1 MRLHNDKETFSDLIE
16 TTAVVLGI
24 PAVFIEKDYWVTY
37 ILNKL
42 SKSNFKQTVIFKG
55 GTSLSKAYK
64 IIDRFSE
71 DIDLAIITD
80 GIDGNAVKSLI
91 KSIEKALLDEN
102 FEETTTPQTS
112 KGSKFRKT
120 VHQYPKIIEGD
131 FGHANEN
138 LILELNSFAKPHPY
152 ISKTISSYIFDFL
165 NTQSEDA
172 KKLITDFELEPFE
185 INVLDYKRTFCEKIS
200 AVARA
205 SFESDEVYSQLKE
218 KIRHFYDIYH
228 LMQEDEI
235 KAFLNSDDI
244 DKMIQN
250 VREDDQKQ
258 FSSDWAN
265 VKLHSIKIFENINIL
280 DELDNY
286 YNSNFKTLVYSE
298 TLPTMQ
304 DIKMKFEE
312 LVKILKEKDL

>member
-1 MRLHNDKETFSDLIE
+1 MILHNDKKTFNDLIE
-16 TTAVVLGI
+16 TTARVLLI

-37 ILNKL
+37 ILNSL
-42 SKSNFKQTVIFKG
+42 SKSPYKQTAIFKG

-71 DIDLAIITD
+71 DIDLAIITN

-102 FEETTTPQTS
+102 FEEKNTPQTS

-120 VHQYPKIIEGD
+120 VHQYPKIIDGD

-165 NTQSEDA
+165 NTQSEEA
-172 KKLITDFELEPFE
+172 KKLIADFELEPFE

-205 SFESDEVYSQLKE
+205 SFESDEVHSQLKE

-235 KAFLNSDDI
+235 RAFLNGDDM

-258 FSSDWAN
+258 FSSDWTN
-265 VKLHSIKIFENINIL
+265 VKLHSTKIFQNINIL
-280 DELDNY
+280 DELNNY

-298 TLPTMQ
+298 TLPNMQ
-304 DIKMKFEE
+304 DIKAKFEE
-312 LVKILKEKDL
+312 LAKILKEKDL

>member
-1 MRLHNDKETFSDLIE
+1 MILHNDKETFNDLIE
-16 TTAVVLGI
+16 TTARVLLI

-37 ILNKL
+37 ILNSL
-42 SKSNFKQTVIFKG
+42 SKSPYKQTAIFKG

-71 DIDLAIITD
+71 DIDLAIITN

-102 FEETTTPQTS
+102 FEEKNTPQTS

-120 VHQYPKIIEGD
+120 VHQYPKIIDGD

-165 NTQSEDA
+165 NTQSEEA
-172 KKLITDFELEPFE
+172 KKLIADFELEPFE

-205 SFESDEVYSQLKE
+205 SFESDEVHSQLKE

-228 LMQEDEI
+228 LMQEEEI

-244 DKMIQN
+244 DSMIQN

-258 FSSDWAN
+258 FSSDWTN
-265 VKLHSIKIFENINIL
+265 VKLHSTKIFQNINIL
-280 DELDNY
+280 DELNNY

-298 TLPTMQ
+298 TLPNMQ
-304 DIKMKFEE
+304 DIKAKFEE
-312 LVKILKEKDL
+312 LAKILKEKDL

>member
-42 SKSNFKQTVIFKG
+42 SKSNFKQTAIFKG

>member
-1 MRLHNDKETFSDLIE
+1 MILHNDKETFNDLIE
-16 TTAVVLGI
+16 TTARVLLI

-37 ILNKL
+37 ILNSL
-42 SKSNFKQTVIFKG
+42 SKSPYKQTAIFKG

-71 DIDLAIITD
+71 DIDLAIITN

-102 FEETTTPQTS
+102 FEEKNTPQTS

-120 VHQYPKIIEGD
+120 VHHYPKIIDGN

-138 LILELNSFAKPHPY
+138 LILELNSFTKPHPY
-152 ISKTISSYIFDFL
+152 INKTISSYIFDFL
-165 NTQSEDA
+165 NTQSEEA
-172 KKLITDFELEPFE
+172 KKLIADFELEPFE

-205 SFESDEVYSQLKE
+205 SFESDEVHSQLKE

-228 LMQEDEI
+228 LMQEEEI

-244 DKMIQN
+244 DSMIQN

-258 FSSDWAN
+258 FSSDWTN
-265 VKLHSIKIFENINIL
+265 VKLHSTKIFQNINIL
-280 DELDNY
+280 DELNNY

-298 TLPTMQ
+298 TLPNMQ
-304 DIKMKFEE
+304 DIKAKFEE
-312 LVKILKEKDL
+312 LAKILKEKDL

>member
-42 SKSNFKQTVIFKG
+42 SKSNFKQTAIFKG

-258 FSSDWAN
+258 FSSDWAI

-312 LVKILKEKDL
+312 LVKILKKKDL

>member
-1 MRLHNDKETFSDLIE
+1 MILHNDKKTFNDLIE
-16 TTAVVLGI
+16 TTARVLLI

-37 ILNKL
+37 ILNSL
-42 SKSNFKQTVIFKG
+42 SKSPYKQTAIFKG

-71 DIDLAIITD
+71 DIDLAIITN

-102 FEETTTPQTS
+102 FEEKNTPQTS

-120 VHQYPKIIEGD
+120 VHQYPKIIDGD

-165 NTQSEDA
+165 NTQSEEA
-172 KKLITDFELEPFE
+172 KKLIADFELEPFE

-200 AVARA
+200 AVSRA

-218 KIRHFYDIYH
+218 KIRHLYDIYH

-235 KAFLNSDDI
+235 KAFLNSNDMNN
-244 DKMIQN
+244 MIEN
-250 VREDDQKQ
+250 VRKDDQRQ
-258 FSSDWAN
+258 FNSNWAN
-265 VKLHSIKIFENINIL
+265 VKLHSTKIFEIINIL
-280 DELDNY
+280 DELDSY

-298 TLPTMQ
+298 SLPNIE
-304 DIKMKFEE
+304 DIKIKFEE
-312 LVKILKEKDL
+312 LSKILKEKDL

>member
-1 MRLHNDKETFSDLIE
+1 MILHNDKETFNDLIE
-16 TTAVVLGI
+16 TTARVLRI

-37 ILNKL
+37 ILNSL
-42 SKSNFKQTVIFKG
+42 SKSPYKQTAIFKG

-71 DIDLAIITD
+71 DIDLAIITN

-102 FEETTTPQTS
+102 FEEKNTPQTS

-120 VHQYPKIIEGD
+120 VHHYPKIIDGN

-165 NTQSEDA
+165 NTQSEEA
-172 KKLITDFELEPFE
+172 KKLIADFELEPFE

-205 SFESDEVYSQLKE
+205 SFESDEVHSQLKE

-228 LMQEDEI
+228 LMQEEEI

-244 DKMIQN
+244 DSMIQN
-250 VREDDQKQ
+250 VREDDQN
-258 FSSDWAN
+258 S
-265 VKLHSIKIFENINIL
+265 LIL
-280 DELDNY
+280 
-286 YNSNFKTLVYSE
+286 
-298 TLPTMQ
+298 
-304 DIKMKFEE
+304 IG
-312 LVKILKEKDL
+312 

>member
-1 MRLHNDKETFSDLIE
+1 MILHNDKETFNDLIE
-16 TTAVVLGI
+16 TTARVLRI

-37 ILNKL
+37 ILNSL
-42 SKSNFKQTVIFKG
+42 SKSPYKQTAIFKG

-71 DIDLAIITD
+71 DIDLAIITN

-102 FEETTTPQTS
+102 FEEKNTPQTS

-120 VHQYPKIIEGD
+120 VHHYPKIIDGN

-138 LILELNSFAKPHPY
+138 LILELNSFTKPHPY
-152 ISKTISSYIFDFL
+152 INKTISSYIFDFL
-165 NTQSEDA
+165 NTQSEES
-172 KKLITDFELEPFE
+172 KKLIADFELEPFE

-205 SFESDEVYSQLKE
+205 SFESDEVHSQLKE

-228 LMQEDEI
+228 LMQEEEI

-244 DKMIQN
+244 DSMIQN

-258 FSSDWAN
+258 FSSDWTN
-265 VKLHSIKIFENINIL
+265 VKLHSTKIFENINIL
-280 DELDNY
+280 DELNSY

-298 TLPTMQ
+298 VLPNMQ
-304 DIKMKFEE
+304 DIKVKFEE
-312 LVKILKEKDL
+312 LAKILKEKDL

>member
-1 MRLHNDKETFSDLIE
+1 MILHNDKETFNDLIE
-16 TTAVVLGI
+16 TTAGVLGI

-37 ILNKL
+37 ILNSL
-42 SKSNFKQTVIFKG
+42 SKSPYKQTAIFKG

-71 DIDLAIITD
+71 DIDLAIITN

-102 FEETTTPQTS
+102 FEEKNTPQTS

-120 VHQYPKIIEGD
+120 VHQYPKIIDGD

-165 NTQSEDA
+165 NTQSEEA
-172 KKLITDFELEPFE
+172 KKLIADFELEPFE

-205 SFESDEVYSQLKE
+205 SFESDEVHSQLKE

-228 LMQEDEI
+228 LMQEEEI

-244 DKMIQN
+244 DSMIQN

-258 FSSDWAN
+258 FSSDWTN
-265 VKLHSIKIFENINIL
+265 VKLHSTKIFQNINIL
-280 DELDNY
+280 DELNNY

-298 TLPTMQ
+298 TLPNMQ
-304 DIKMKFEE
+304 DIKAKFEE
-312 LVKILKEKDL
+312 LAKILKEKDL

>member
-1 MRLHNDKETFSDLIE
+1 MILHNDKETFNDLIE
-16 TTAVVLGI
+16 TTARVLLI

-37 ILNKL
+37 ILNSL
-42 SKSNFKQTVIFKG
+42 SKSPYKQTAIFKG

-71 DIDLAIITD
+71 DIDLAIITN

-102 FEETTTPQTS
+102 FEEKNTPQTS

-120 VHQYPKIIEGD
+120 VHQYPKIIDGD

-165 NTQSEDA
+165 NTQSEEA
-172 KKLITDFELEPFE
+172 KKLIADFELEPFE

-205 SFESDEVYSQLKE
+205 SFESDEVHSQLKE

-235 KAFLNSDDI
+235 RAFLNGDDM

-258 FSSDWAN
+258 FSSDWTN
-265 VKLHSIKIFENINIL
+265 VKLHSTKIFQNINIL
-280 DELDNY
+280 DELNNY

-298 TLPTMQ
+298 TLPNMQ
-304 DIKMKFEE
+304 DIKAKFEE
-312 LVKILKEKDL
+312 LAKILKEKDL

>member
-1 MRLHNDKETFSDLIE
+1 MILHNDKETFNELIE
-16 TTAVVLGI
+16 TTAGVLGI
-24 PAVFIEKDYWVTY
+24 PAIFIEKDYWVTY

-42 SKSNFKQTVIFKG
+42 SKSIYKETAIFKG

-80 GIDGNAVKSLI
+80 GIDGNAVKTLI
-91 KSIEKALLDEN
+91 KN
-102 FEETTTPQTS
+102 FEKTTTPQTS

-138 LILELNSFAKPHPY
+138 LIIELNSFAKPHPY
-152 ISKTISSYIFDFL
+152 ISKTISTYIYDFL
-165 NTQSEDA
+165 KNQSDEA
-172 KKLITDFELEPFE
+172 KKLIGDFQLEPFE
-185 INVLDYKRTFCEKIS
+185 INVLDYKRTLCEKIS
-200 AVARA
+200 AIARA

-218 KIRHFYDIYH
+218 KIRHLYDIYH
-228 LMQEDEI
+228 LIREDEI
-235 KAFLNSDDI
+235 KAFLNSDDMNS
-244 DKMIQN
+244 MIQS

-265 VKLHSIKIFENINIL
+265 VKLHSTKIFENINIL
-280 DELDNY
+280 DELDSY

-298 TLPTMQ
+298 SLPNMK
-304 DIKMKFEE
+304 DIKAKFEE
-312 LVKILKEKDL
+312 LSKILKEKDL

>member
-42 SKSNFKQTVIFKG
+42 SKSNFKQTAIFKG

-235 KAFLNSDDI
+235 KAFLNSYDI

>member
-1 MRLHNDKETFSDLIE
+1 MILHNDKETFNELIE
-16 TTAVVLGI
+16 TTAAVLGI

-37 ILNKL
+37 ILNRL
-42 SKSNFKQTVIFKG
+42 SKSPYKQTAIFKG

-80 GIDGNAVKSLI
+80 SIDGNAVKSLI

-102 FEETTTPQTS
+102 FEETITPQTS

-120 VHQYPKIIEGD
+120 VHQYPKIIDGD

-138 LILELNSFAKPHPY
+138 LIIELNSFAKPHPY

-165 NTQSEDA
+165 NTQSEEA
-172 KKLITDFELEPFE
+172 KKLITDFELEPFD

-228 LMQEDEI
+228 LMQEEEI
-235 KAFLNSDDI
+235 KAFLNSYDMN
-244 DKMIQN
+244 KMIQN

-280 DELDNY
+280 DELNSY

-298 TLPTMQ
+298 TLPNMQ
-304 DIKMKFEE
+304 DIKVKFEE
-312 LVKILKEKDL
+312 LAKILKEKDL

>member
-1 MRLHNDKETFSDLIE
+1 MILHNDKETFNDLIE
-16 TTAVVLGI
+16 TTAGVLGI

-42 SKSNFKQTVIFKG
+42 SKSNYKETAIFKG

-80 GIDGNAVKSLI
+80 DIYGNAVKTLI
-91 KSIEKALLDEN
+91 KNIEKALLNGN
-102 FEETTTPQTS
+102 FEETTTSQTS

-138 LILELNSFAKPHPY
+138 LIIELNSFAKPHPY
-152 ISKTISSYIFDFL
+152 ISKTISTYIYDFL
-165 NTQSEDA
+165 KNQSDEA
-172 KKLITDFELEPFE
+172 KKLIGDFQLEPFE
-185 INVLDYKRTFCEKIS
+185 INVLDYKRTLCEKIS

-218 KIRHFYDIYH
+218 KIRHLYDIYH
-228 LMQEDEI
+228 LIREDEI
-235 KAFLNSDDI
+235 KAFLNSDDMNS
-244 DKMIQN
+244 MIQS

-265 VKLHSIKIFENINIL
+265 VKLHSTKIFENINIL
-280 DELDNY
+280 DELDSY

-298 TLPTMQ
+298 NLPNMQ
-304 DIKMKFEE
+304 DIKAKFEE
-312 LVKILKEKDL
+312 LAKILKERDL

>member
-1 MRLHNDKETFSDLIE
+1 MILHNDKEIFNELIE
-16 TTAVVLGI
+16 TTAGVLGI

-42 SKSNFKQTVIFKG
+42 SKSIYKETAIFKG

-80 GIDGNAVKSLI
+80 CIDGNAVKRLI
-91 KSIEKALLDEN
+91 KNIEETLLDEN

-138 LILELNSFAKPHPY
+138 LILELNSFAKPNPY

-165 NTQSEDA
+165 STQSDEA
-172 KKLITDFELEPFE
+172 KKLIGDFQLEPFE
-185 INVLDYKRTFCEKIS
+185 INVLDYKRTLCEKIS

-205 SFESDEVYSQLKE
+205 SFEGDEVYSQLKE
-218 KIRHFYDIYH
+218 KIRHLYDIYH

-235 KAFLNSDDI
+235 KVFLNSDDMDI
-244 DKMIQN
+244 MIEN
-250 VREDDQKQ
+250 VREDDQRQ
-258 FSSDWAN
+258 FNSNWAN
-265 VKLHSIKIFENINIL
+265 VKLHSTKIFENINIL
-280 DELDNY
+280 DELDSY

-298 TLPTMQ
+298 TLPNIE
-304 DIKMKFEE
+304 DIKIKFEE
-312 LVKILKEKDL
+312 LSKILKEKDL